1 MKDVAQGF
9 VEVSS
14 YVASIE
20 AADAMAKAAD
30 VVVRRVHKVDGPILC
45 IVCEGDVAACKA
57 AVDAAS
63 SLCSA
68 KGTLLA
74 ANVIPRPE
82 GGGQLLYDCLDGI
95 EAKKAAKKKA
105 RLAARKAACAP
116 TPGKAA
122 SAAPAPAKTA
132 AAGKSA
138 KNSRKAAPKNARPRN
153 VKVVHEIAHKAGK
166 GEARETE
173 CTDGPCCLLAE
184 KPKNK
189 PGN

>member
-30 VVVRRVHKVDGPILC
+30 VVIRRVHKADGPILC

-57 AVDAAS
+57 AVDAAAA
-63 SLCSA
+63 LCSA
-68 KGTLLA
+68 RGTLLA
-74 ANVIPRPE
+74 VNVIPRPE

-105 RLAARKAACAP
+105 RLAARKAA
-116 TPGKAA
+116 T
-122 SAAPAPAKTA
+122 KTS
-132 AAGKSA
+132 G
-138 KNSRKAAPKNARPRN
+138 KAAPKDAPAGS
-153 VKVVHEIAHKAGK
+153 VKRAHDA
-166 GEARETE
+166 
-173 CTDGPCCLLAE
+173 TDGVDAVSDDCENGPCCLLDK
-184 KPKNK
+184 KPAKK
-189 PGN
+189 QGKKGK

>member
-30 VVVRRVHKVDGPILC
+30 VVIRRVHKVDGPILC

-57 AVDAAS
+57 AVDAAIA
-63 SLCSA
+63 LCSA
-68 KGTLLA
+68 RGTLLA

-82 GGGQLLYDCLDGI
+82 GGRQLLYDCLDGI

-105 RLAARKAACAP
+105 KLAARQSATNGRTAP
-116 TPGKAA
+116 KTAQADSVKRASGATPDAA
-122 SAAPAPAKTA
+122 SDIV
-132 AAGKSA
+132 SD
-138 KNSRKAAPKNARPRN
+138 
-153 VKVVHEIAHKAGK
+153 
-166 GEARETE
+166 E
-173 CTDGPCCLLAE
+173 CENGPCCLLDK
-184 KPKNK
+184 KPAKK
-189 PGN
+189 QGKKGK